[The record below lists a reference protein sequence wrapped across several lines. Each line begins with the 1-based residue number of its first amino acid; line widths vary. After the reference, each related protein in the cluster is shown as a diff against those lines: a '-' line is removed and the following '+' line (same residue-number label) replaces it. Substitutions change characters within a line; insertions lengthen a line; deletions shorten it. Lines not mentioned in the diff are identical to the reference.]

1 MSKSKYIQLVIL
13 VSIFLL
19 TLNSHSLFAQT
30 PSYAHSGNQTLQQN
44 LGPAAQTIISG
55 WATNITA
62 TSPQFNVSITS
73 LTGSIKFDV
82 NPEVD
87 AATGNLTFTVKPNT
101 SGNAFI
107 NVQLEDLNNGL
118 STGFST
124 ITITVQF
131 VNAAPTY
138 TITSSS
144 LDVKEKVG
152 AVAIDLWAKNISAG
166 PNPEEVTQNIKFV
179 TTIKSKTQYI
189 DFNDLPDVDKFGNLT
204 FEATDKS
211 NGVFV
216 LEIYLEDNGSDVP
229 PNVNKSVPIE
239 VTITIDPIND
249 APTFLKGANIII
261 DEHSGPYLEPWATNI
276 SAGAPDED
284 ETQSINFVLE
294 QKEISGNIQFDVPPT
309 IDSDGQISFEV
320 TPHYNGYIIYELVL
334 RDDGIDSPA
343 PNTNTSSVRAFTI
356 TVNYI
361 NDAPTYDRGADITV
375 EESDNISS
383 YENWASNISPGIS
396 PNEQDQELHFTVNF
410 IQVSGTL
417 AFLIAPQLSADG
429 TLTFRTTEH
438 THGEAI
444 FDVFLTDN
452 GDLVLPHKNT
462 SEVIQ
467 LKVTVTPVNFPPDDI
482 FLSDHN
488 ILENK
493 AAGLEVGLF
502 TTSDLDP
509 EDSHNY
515 ALVAGDGSE
524 GNEFFVIEG
533 DKLVTTTS
541 FSWKEA
547 EIHTI
552 RVKSS
557 DGEFSI
563 EKNFDINIIKVVE
576 GIKFANAIT
585 PNGDGNNDTW
595 AIEDIDAFP
604 DALVHIYDKAGL
616 TVYKSSGGYNAWEGT
631 TLGGKNLPM
640 GTYYY
645 IIDLRNG
652 SPIYQGTLTIIL

>member
-1 MSKSKYIQLVIL
+1 MRRSKHIQFVIL
-13 VSIFLL
+13 VSILL
-19 TLNSHSLFAQT
+19 MALNTTYLFAQT
-30 PSYAHSGNQTLQQN
+30 PSFEHGGNQTVQQN
-44 LGPAAQTIISG
+44 IGTATQATISG
-55 WATNITA
+55 WASNIIA
-62 TSPQFNVSITS
+62 TTPQFNVSLPS
-73 LTGSIKFDV
+73 LSGSIKFDI
-82 NPEVD
+82 NPTVD
-87 AATGNLTFTVKPNT
+87 ASSGDLTFTVTPNT
-101 SGNAFI
+101 SGEAFF
-107 NVQLEDLNNGL
+107 NVLLEDLNNGL
-118 STGFST
+118 KSNAST
-124 ITITVQF
+124 IKITVEF
-131 VNAAPTY
+131 INAAPTY

-144 LDVKEKVG
+144 LVFNEKAG
-152 AVAIDLWAKNISAG
+152 AVAVDLWAKNITAG
-166 PNPEEVTQNIKFV
+166 PNPLEVTQNIKFI

-216 LEIYLEDNGSDVP
+216 LEIYLEDDGSDVP
-229 PNVNKSVPIE
+229 PNVNKSTPIE
-239 VTITIDPIND
+239 VTITINPIND

-261 DEHSGPYLEPWATNI
+261 DEHSGPYSEPWATNV

-284 ETQSINFVLE
+284 LTQTIDFILV
-294 QKEISGNIQFDVPPT
+294 QKEISGNIQFDTPPT
-309 IDSDGQISFEV
+309 IDSNGQISFEV

-334 RDDGIDSPA
+334 KDDGIGSPA
-343 PNTNTSSVRAFTI
+343 PNANTSNIQAFTI

-361 NDAPTYDRGADITV
+361 NDAPTYDRGDDITV
-375 EESDNISS
+375 EESDQISS
-383 YENWASNISPGIS
+383 YHNWATNISPGIS

-482 FLSDHN
+482 FLSDNN
-488 ILENK
+488 ILEKK
-493 AAGLEVGLF
+493 AAGLEVGFF

-524 GNEFFVIEG
+524 GNEFFAIEG

-541 FSWKEA
+541 FSWEEA

-631 TLGGKNLPM
+631 TLGGKILPM